1 MLAFFYIISP
11 KFIFKLLISESQLT
25 ANVKNSEEIDN
36 GCILKHYNLEIAFND
51 FHLDYVKKIESQI
64 IFPPSKTRD
73 VKGTSYAEYKDGK
86 LLTFELEEQITNY
99 EINKN
104 EIKNVD
110 FTSIR
115 SEFYKK
121 TLVHGLEKKR
131 KMIETITQNA
141 IPIPTNKDDDL
152 LTKYFQ
158 LLHAAKK
165 IGPHACIMSHPNVY
179 NLVMKELQKP
189 ENQQRIK
196 EEMEKIN
203 SEQ

>member
-1 MLAFFYIISP
+1 MASNG
-11 KFIFKLLISESQLT
+11 E
-25 ANVKNSEEIDN
+25 NIDN
-36 GCILKHYNLEIAFND
+36 PCLLKHYNLEVAFND
-51 FHLDYVKKIESQI
+51 FHSNYVEKIIESQI
-64 IFPPSKTRD
+64 IFPPSTTQN
-73 VKGTSYAEYKDGK
+73 VKGTYYAEYKDGK
-86 LLTFELEEQITNY
+86 LLTVELEEQVTKY
-99 EINKN
+99 EINNN

-121 TLVHGLEKKR
+121 TLVHGQERKR
-131 KMIETITQNA
+131 KMIENITQNA
-141 IPIPTNKDDDL
+141 IPIPTDKDDDL

-158 LLHAAKK
+158 LLRAAKK
-165 IGPHACIMSHPNVY
+165 IGPHAFIMSHPNLY
-179 NLVMKELQKP
+179 NLVMKELEKP